1 MIHSLEKACLVP
13 HLTVVLSSQLP
24 AAVTL
29 AGGGDGPG
37 CLQAQGP
44 RLIASKLAQLD
55 ARFGELPP
63 GVDFGYSPA
72 PGERRTIPLPNG
84 QTVCIER
91 AMSVLKKSA
100 IESALEFPDD
110 AVHADVLDF
119 PTNTFPV
126 GTLRFPRS
134 GVAPPVRGADTVLWR
149 GSVEYEPGRT
159 AAVWARVRLSRRTKC
174 LKASTPIRAGG
185 RISFDAFEAAAC
197 DAAAILSEALGPE
210 AATLQGQAHNLRTA
224 RTIRKGE
231 WLTEDMFS
239 EAAPVAARRQAVL
252 EVYSGGARL
261 SFPVMPEE
269 DGSTGARIWVRST
282 VTRERLQ
289 ARVAGVDRLVLTLPG
304 RESIS
309 ATRGL
314 PPPYAQKREV
324 AR

>member
-1 MIHSLEKACLVP
+1 MHWRKFVWFRCLA
-13 HLTVVLSSQLP
+13 VVLVAGTSS

-29 AGGGDGPG
+29 GGGGDSPG
-37 CLQAQGP
+37 CLQARAP
-44 RLIASKLAQLD
+44 RLIAAKLAQLD
-55 ARFGELPP
+55 TRFGEVPP
-63 GVDFGYSPA
+63 DVDFGYTPA

-91 AMSVLKKSA
+91 AMSVLKKGE
-100 IESALEFPDD
+100 IESALEFPDGT
-110 AVHADVLDF
+110 VHADVLDF
-119 PTNTFPV
+119 PANAFPV

-149 GSVEYEPGRT
+149 GSIEYEPGRT
-159 AAVWARVRLSRRTKC
+159 AAVWARVRLTRGTKC
-174 LKASTPIRAGG
+174 LKASTPIRAGD
-185 RISFDAFEAAAC
+185 RVSFDAFEAAAC
-197 DAAAILSEALGPE
+197 DAAAILSQALGPE
-210 AATLQGQAHNLRTA
+210 AAAQQGQAHNLRTA

-269 DGSTGARIWVRST
+269 DGSTGAMIWVRST
-282 VTRERLQ
+282 VSRERMQ

-304 RESIS
+304 RESVS
-309 ATRGL
+309 AARSL
-314 PPPYAQKREV
+314 PPHDDPEREV